1 MSQDTLALSRRVV
14 DTFGGRVLG
23 SPSEI
28 ARNGRDVAEAG
39 CDWRAL
45 GWPATGRSRSA
56 SLGVVLPAVRGDRG
70 RMTPEELAAVRAPL
84 EGFAAEVCA
93 PLPRG

>member
-1 MSQDTLALSRRVV
+1 M
-14 DTFGGRVLG
+14 LG

-45 GWPATGRSRSA
+45 GWPATGRFRSA
-56 SLGVVLPAVRGDRG
+56 SLGVVLPAVRGDTG
-70 RMTPEELAAVRAPL
+70 VTPEELAAVRAPL

-93 PLPRG
+93 PLLRG